1 MKNHKL
7 LTESSKDNAA
17 SFVSEY
23 IKLCNRYSAEVV
35 VNPFGVHTIVFDDG
49 KAFAFKSVYPEWEEK
64 STIFA

>member
-35 VNPFGVHTIVFDDG
+35 VNPLRSSH
-49 KAFAFKSVYPEWEEK
+49 YCL
-64 STIFA
+64 